1 MLVRG
6 TGLTGDDDTVQIHDG
21 TLTAASSARATV
33 LAHWGS
39 CASSDPDGNCGG
51 AHLGAQGQL
60 EDDRRVRD
68 VADRAAAVAI
78 VVEAD
83 EDEDEDEGDDS
94 G

>member
-6 TGLTGDDDTVQIHDG
+6 TGLIGDDDTVQIRDG
-21 TLTAASSARATV
+21 TLTAASWGRATV

-39 CASSDPDGNCGG
+39 CASSDLDGNCGG
-51 AHLGAQGQL
+51 AHLAAQGQL

-68 VADRAAAVAI
+68 VADQAAAVAI
-78 VVEAD
+78 VVE
-83 EDEDEDEGDDS
+83 GDDS